1 MSKPP
6 YNERLNKNSILRN
19 KLASPKIAKIITAD
33 PKNPPIYSKD
43 LLGANKE
50 AKLKHAKITV
60 VVKKAARTIPALTE
74 SEYSTSPP
82 TVKPLKNPKA
92 AKDAILVL
100 SELAHMVPN
109 KEANNMMAE
118 NM

>member
-1 MSKPP
+1 MWAGTFICFFKQFFLP
-6 YNERLNKNSILRN
+6 
-19 KLASPKIAKIITAD
+19 
-33 PKNPPIYSKD
+33 
-43 LLGANKE
+43 LL
-50 AKLKHAKITV
+50 
-60 VVKKAARTIPALTE
+60 
-74 SEYSTSPP
+74 
-82 TVKPLKNPKA
+82 PLKNPKA